1 MVIMCPSLSTN
12 IYVCVFVDTNIY
24 MHDPV
29 DCIYINKYVCSCSF
43 QRYLVKP
50 SLCKLL
56 SQVYL

>member
-29 DCIYINKYVCSCSF
+29 DCIYINKYV
-43 QRYLVKP
+43 
-50 SLCKLL
+50 
-56 SQVYL
+56 